1 MTSIICCSA
10 ITTCDD
16 LLLGSPSERVLIPS
30 LHVFK
35 ITLRLPLRYGL
46 SDIHAHLRRN
56 SASNSHIDCTMG
68 WWWSSSPQKDELSSP
83 AATPARDTAQSR
95 TLTRDEQQAEDEFKK
110 LFAAFES
117 SNANKDNAT
126 SPKSLDPSSS
136 TPTTESSADQQ
147 PQPSSIAPESLY
159 QDTMSCRSAFDYA
172 FFCQSFGGQFV
183 NVYRYGELRSCSE
196 HWDNFWLCMRTRS
209 WGENERRKAI
219 RDHNRKKAI
228 KYKTG
233 PSSEDVWDMRTHPVQ
248 NAFQGDFVAL
258 EREMQAEEEAG
269 GAGARV

>member
-1 MTSIICCSA
+1 
-10 ITTCDD
+10 
-16 LLLGSPSERVLIPS
+16 
-30 LHVFK
+30 
-35 ITLRLPLRYGL
+35 
-46 SDIHAHLRRN
+46 
-56 SASNSHIDCTMG
+56 MG
-68 WWWSSSPQKDELSSP
+68 WWWSSSQKDKSSSP
-83 AATPARDTAQSR
+83 AATPPPDTAQSR

-110 LFAAFES
+110 LFAAFAS
-117 SNANKDNAT
+117 SNANNDNST
-126 SPKSLDPSSS
+126 SPKSLDTSPS
-136 TPTTESSADQQ
+136 TPTTESPANQQ
-147 PQPSSIAPESLY
+147 PQPTSSIAPESLY

-233 PSSEDVWDMRTHPVQ
+233 PSSEDVWDMRTQPVQ
-248 NAFQGDFVAL
+248 NAFRGDFAAL